1 MPVSASTADLL
12 CTVRLVDKSTGT
24 SVVYHPCL
32 ALSHIQTVA
41 AAADPND
48 ADSTMPASRG
58 LVVSCQL
65 DTNRHHI
72 VGKGRVPLR
81 YPGRRPVRS
90 WSQTC
95 SELEFGLSSSELAA
109 R

>member
-1 MPVSASTADLL
+1 MPVSASTADLR

-32 ALSHIQTVA
+32 ALSHIQTVPA
-41 AAADPND
+41 AGDPND

-72 VGKGRVPLR
+72 VGNAAASSRALKNIPITRNVGQCRIPLR

-90 WSQTC
+90 
-95 SELEFGLSSSELAA
+95 
-109 R
+109 